1 MKIIKTGLS
10 ILTVILSCACQNWLD
25 VQPKTEVKS
34 DLLFESESGFKDA
47 NIGCYMMMGST
58 SLYGK
63 ELTSGLIDVLGQQ
76 WTAGISTTYTEI
88 MKYNYDGAEYMINS
102 IWANMYTT
110 IANINNILENIDG
123 KRNILQP
130 AVYHI
135 FKGEALGLRAFL
147 HFELLKIFGWGD
159 LENHPEYLK
168 QKCIPYVK
176 KYNKVVTEQ
185 HTVEEALAFIHED
198 LEAAAE
204 LLDGYDP
211 WSPTPTAPDGAL
223 VDGEGFFKNRM
234 TRFNY
239 WAVQATMAR
248 AYMWEGKRAEALRIA
263 QRFIDNQAGIAG
275 MAWVKEEA
283 ISATDLY
290 ADRTCS
296 TEHIF
301 RLDITNLYENLKSL
315 IDPKDGLNDNYQ
327 KLYHPAAR
335 ASQRFDSPAGDS
347 DYRFLYLYDKSLSTE
362 FTNRKFKNVEGATY
376 KNMMPLI
383 RMTEMYYIAAECLG
397 AAGKD
402 KEAFDLL
409 NTVRF
414 HRGIAPTYDL
424 QAGKDNVQEQVER
437 EYRKEFLGEGQMFYY
452 YKRLGASTML
462 GVNETPV
469 KIPEGSYILEIPED
483 EINTA
488 GREPNKTTDKKE

>member
-176 KYNKVVTEQ
+176 KIQQGRHRTAHRRRGAGIHPRRFGGCRRIAGRLRSLVS
-185 HTVEEALAFIHED
+185 HTDCSGRCIGRWRRILQEPHDAFQ
-198 LEAAAE
+198 
-204 LLDGYDP
+204 LLGGTGNHGP
-211 WSPTPTAPDGAL
+211 RLHVGRQKSGSIENRPTVHRQPGRHRRH
-223 VDGEGFFKNRM
+223 GMGKGRSYQRHGFICRPHLLH
-234 TRFNY
+234 
-239 WAVQATMAR
+239 R
-248 AYMWEGKRAEALRIA
+248 AYL
-263 QRFIDNQAGIAG
+263 
-275 MAWVKEEA
+275 
-283 ISATDLY
+283 
-290 ADRTCS
+290 
-296 TEHIF
+296 
-301 RLDITNLYENLKSL
+301 
-315 IDPKDGLNDNYQ
+315 
-327 KLYHPAAR
+327 
-335 ASQRFDSPAGDS
+335 PAGYYQS
-347 DYRFLYLYDKSLSTE
+347 VRKSE
-362 FTNRKFKNVEGATY
+362 IFNR
-376 KNMMPLI
+376 P
-383 RMTEMYYIAAECLG
+383 
-397 AAGKD
+397 
-402 KEAFDLL
+402 
-409 NTVRF
+409 
-414 HRGIAPTYDL
+414 
-424 QAGKDNVQEQVER
+424 ER
-437 EYRKEFLGEGQMFYY
+437 
-452 YKRLGASTML
+452 RL
-462 GVNETPV
+462 E
-469 KIPEGSYILEIPED
+469 
-483 EINTA
+483 
-488 GREPNKTTDKKE
+488 